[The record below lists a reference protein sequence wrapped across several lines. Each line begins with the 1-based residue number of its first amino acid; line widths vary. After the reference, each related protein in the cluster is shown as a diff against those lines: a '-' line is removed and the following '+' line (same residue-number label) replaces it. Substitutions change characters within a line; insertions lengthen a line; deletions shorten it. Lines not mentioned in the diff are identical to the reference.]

1 MSRQA
6 RVPPNRRALLSSG
19 LLALLAAV
27 LVAACTQGGERDG
40 RGLTSPP
47 PELEDGV
54 LRIGSDIPYPP
65 FESFAGEPSTLTG
78 IDVDL
83 AQALGQRLGVEVEFV
98 DVDSDGRIPALEE
111 GRVDVIMSA
120 MTITEERRQLIDFIP
135 YFKGGTG
142 ILVPAGNPT
151 GIRVDYHLCLHT
163 VAVQQATLQLD
174 QLKALNTDLCAGAV
188 NIRIKTFAQQDQAI
202 AELRAGSA
210 DAVVADYPVALNDVR
225 QSDGLLE
232 VIDFQMLPVTYGI
245 GVRKDSGELKGALTD
260 ALVTLMTDS
269 RYDNILYRWGARA
282 GIWKEVAS

>member
-6 RVPPNRRALLSSG
+6 RVPPNRRALLSVG

-27 LVAACTQGGERDG
+27 LLAACTEGGEQDN

-65 FESFAGEPSTLTG
+65 FESFADGTSTLTG

-83 AQALGQRLGVEVEFV
+83 ARALGEELGVEVRFV
-98 DVDSDGRIPALEE
+98 DVDADGRIPALEE
-111 GRVDVIMSA
+111 GRVDLIISA
-120 MTITEERRQLIDFIP
+120 MTITEARRQLIDFIP

-163 VAVQQATLQLD
+163 VAVQEGTMQLD
-174 QLKALNTDLCAGAV
+174 QLKALNTSLCAGEV
-188 NIRIKTFAQQDQAI
+188 NVRIKTFTQHGQAV
-202 AELRAGSA
+202 AELRAGGA
-210 DAVVADYPVALNDVR
+210 DAALADYPVALNDVLL
-225 QSDGLLE
+225 SDGRLE

-245 GVRKDSGELKGALTD
+245 GVRKDSGELKEALTD
-260 ALVTLMTDS
+260 ALATLMTDS

>member
-1 MSRQA
+1 MSRPA
-6 RVPPNRRALLSSG
+6 RVPPNRRALLSVG
-19 LLALLAAV
+19 RLALLAAV
-27 LVAACTQGGERDG
+27 LLAACTEGGEQDN
-40 RGLTSPP
+40 RGLTPPP

-65 FESFAGEPSTLTG
+65 FESFADGTSTLTG

-83 AQALGQRLGVEVEFV
+83 AQALGEELGVEVEFV
-98 DVDSDGRIPALEE
+98 DVDVDGRIPALEE

-120 MTITEERRQLIDFIP
+120 MTVTEERRQLIDFIP

-163 VAVQQATLQLD
+163 VAVQEGTLQLD
-174 QLKALNTDLCAGAV
+174 QLRALNTDLCAGEV
-188 NIRIKTFAQQDQAI
+188 NIHINTFAQQDQAI

-260 ALVTLMTDS
+260 ALATLMTDS

>member
-1 MSRQA
+1 MSLQA
-6 RVPPNRRALLSSG
+6 RVPPNRRALLSVA

-27 LVAACTQGGERDG
+27 LLAACTEDGEQDG

-83 AQALGQRLGVEVEFV
+83 AQALGEELGVEVEFV
-98 DVDSDGRIPALEE
+98 DVDVDGRIPALEE

-120 MTITEERRQLIDFIP
+120 MTVTEERRQLIDFIP

-151 GIRVDYHLCLHT
+151 GIRVDTHLCLHT
-163 VAVQQATLQLD
+163 VAVQQGTLQLD
-174 QLKALNTDLCAGAV
+174 QLRALNTDLCAGAV
-188 NIRIKTFAQQDQAI
+188 NIRIKTFAQQDQAV
-202 AELRAGSA
+202 AELRAGGA
-210 DAVVADYPVALNDVR
+210 DAVVVDYAVALNDVLL
-225 QSDGLLE
+225 SDGGLE
-232 VIDFQMLPVTYGI
+232 VIDFQILPVTYGI
-245 GVRKDSGELKGALTD
+245 GVRKDSGELKEALTD
-260 ALVTLMTDS
+260 ALATLMTDS